1 MSIINDEMDLAD
13 QKYNELYDEKWEIQT
28 ELDNL
33 KIDYRELLKQNM
45 QQAKVIK
52 ALTLTVSILGERE

>member
-1 MSIINDEMDLAD
+1 VSINKKMDEAD
-13 QKYNELYDEKWEIQT
+13 QKYNELYNEKWEIET
-28 ELDNL
+28 ALDNL

-45 QQAKVIK
+45 RQAKVIK

>member
-1 MSIINDEMDLAD
+1 MSINKKMDEAD
-13 QKYNELYDEKWEIQT
+13 QKYNELYNEKWEIET
-28 ELDNL
+28 ALDNL

-45 QQAKVIK
+45 RQAKVIK

>member
-1 MSIINDEMDLAD
+1 MDEAD
-13 QKYNELYDEKWEIQT
+13 QKYNELYNEKWEIET
-28 ELDNL
+28 ALDNL

-45 QQAKVIK
+45 RQAKVIK